1 MQKEL
6 QTLKEKLKDIQ
17 TQVGA
22 ALTIIESSLDVEG
35 DEDSIVDASD
45 GNLVSQ
51 ISKAAAFDVVD
62 SGTEPIYKYLQNFG
76 GCATLKEIWE
86 EFFADYA
93 WDLNL
98 LESSIRADSRF
109 GIRLDGRETVVFL
122 NNVRSTEAKALKK
135 LDADM
140 IFDYLV
146 GKTEGATIKQIQSR
160 SKGYSNNSSMDIF
173 NMVVSYD
180 GFMVE
185 DNVHLSKVKVS
196 VC

>member
-1 MQKEL
+1 
-6 QTLKEKLKDIQ
+6 
-17 TQVGA
+17 
-22 ALTIIESSLDVEG
+22 
-35 DEDSIVDASD
+35 
-45 GNLVSQ
+45 
-51 ISKAAAFDVVD
+51 
-62 SGTEPIYKYLQNFG
+62 
-76 GCATLKEIWE
+76 
-86 EFFADYA
+86 
-93 WDLNL
+93 
-98 LESSIRADSRF
+98 
-109 GIRLDGRETVVFL
+109 
-122 NNVRSTEAKALKK
+122 
-135 LDADM
+135 M